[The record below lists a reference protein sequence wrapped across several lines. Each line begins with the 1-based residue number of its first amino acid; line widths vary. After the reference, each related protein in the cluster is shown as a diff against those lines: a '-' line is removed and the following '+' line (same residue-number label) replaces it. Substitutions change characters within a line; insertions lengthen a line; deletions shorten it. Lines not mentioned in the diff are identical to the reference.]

1 MLSEKIQDFLDR
13 ANFMTLS
20 TSVAGNA
27 SAANV
32 YYANDGTDIYFFTF
46 NPSRKAVQIS
56 VNPKVQCVIRP
67 DGEDGIKE
75 LQIDGY
81 AHKITDKD
89 EANKAREAILNV
101 TEAFSDFMHDEFL
114 IQNDVVGYYK
124 IKPTV
129 IKYVDFFAEEKFEW
143 MELPENRPSF
153 ISEVKS
159 NITNTLKYW
168 AAVVR
173 APFLTATI
181 APILLGSAIAYKQFG
196 SFDWGIFWLVMF
208 GGIFAQIGT
217 NNINDYFDHRSRND
231 EMNKLASPFNG
242 GSRSIQSGLIT
253 PTNMLLLSIGF
264 FSATFFIGFEMNN
277 QFFNGDW
284 NSPLMYLGYLGLF
297 LGIMYTGFLKLAY
310 NGLGDLAVFIGFGP
324 LMVYG
329 AAFMQNQAVA
339 PTQTIDPVATLLYS
353 VPVGIFIALVLFINC
368 FQDYNADKAANKNS
382 WVVKLAGP
390 SDKANYR
397 KPFAVWR
404 NLMIISFLLICAASF
419 YAGNYFTLIALLPL
433 AIFNFANKKGMSW
446 LTEWEKE
453 DANLQQLPYELLI
466 VNVST
471 IGIHFLTGILLTIGV
486 LLSIWI

>member
-81 AHKITDKD
+81 AQKITDKD

-264 FSATFFIGFEMNN
+264 FSATFFIGLEMNN

>member
-264 FSATFFIGFEMNN
+264 FSATFFIGLEMNN

-433 AIFNFANKKGMSW
+433 AIFNFANKKGLSW

>member
-1 MLSEKIQDFLDR
+1 MLSEKIQDFLER

-264 FSATFFIGFEMNN
+264 FSATFFIGLEMNN

>member
-264 FSATFFIGFEMNN
+264 FSATFFIGLEMNN
-277 QFFNGDW
+277 KFFNGDW

>member
-153 ISEVKS
+153 LSEVKS

-264 FSATFFIGFEMNN
+264 FSATFFIGLEMNN

-404 NLMIISFLLICAASF
+404 SLMIISFLLICAASF

>member
-264 FSATFFIGFEMNN
+264 FSATFFIGLEMNN

>member
-153 ISEVKS
+153 IREVKS

-264 FSATFFIGFEMNN
+264 FSATFFIGLEMNN